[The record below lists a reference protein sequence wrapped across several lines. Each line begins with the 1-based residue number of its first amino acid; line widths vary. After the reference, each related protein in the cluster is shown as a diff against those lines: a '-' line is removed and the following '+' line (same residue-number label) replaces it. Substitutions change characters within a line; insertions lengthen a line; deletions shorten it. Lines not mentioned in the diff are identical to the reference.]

1 MVRPPCLISVLPC
14 KAILVTRA
22 AALKVGMGSVVP
34 VDMDWIPRSIY
45 KDVWFICDYP
55 SADNYLIYLVL
66 RWQRFDRVA
75 MALENSHIAGEPGRK
90 QLVTQAWENVF
101 SYTEHFRCISN
112 INTYGT
118 FASTCVYYIWKAQ
131 EIWDIIVLAPIQT
144 SQAISGTKKCYY
156 PLPDFFFLHIYL
168 PVWCSD
174 AQSDAGFVGGCT
186 RDPFSHSTLNNLR
199 LEKIDPTNEAHA
211 TGGVDPWM
219 LLDPAFGPF

>member
-101 SYTEHFRCISN
+101 FLHRAFQMHLKYKYIWN
-112 INTYGT
+112 V
-118 FASTCVYYIWKAQ
+118 CVYMC
-131 EIWDIIVLAPIQT
+131 L
-144 SQAISGTKKCYY
+144 
-156 PLPDFFFLHIYL
+156 LHME
-168 PVWCSD
+168 S
-174 AQSDAGFVGGCT
+174 T
-186 RDPFSHSTLNNLR
+186 RDLGYHCFGTYPDIPSNLWNKKVLLSSSRLFFSTYISSRVMLR
-199 LEKIDPTNEAHA
+199 CTVRCRLCWRMHKGSFLSFYT
-211 TGGVDPWM
+211 
-219 LLDPAFGPF
+219 